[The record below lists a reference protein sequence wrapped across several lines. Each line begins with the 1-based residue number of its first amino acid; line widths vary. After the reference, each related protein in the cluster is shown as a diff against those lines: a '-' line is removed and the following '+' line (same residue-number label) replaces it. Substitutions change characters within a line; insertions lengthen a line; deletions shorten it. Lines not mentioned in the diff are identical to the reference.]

1 MNNILE
7 KDLKTYITR
16 DYSVFKYLSGNRD
29 INLHNV
35 NNIVK
40 NVLENGLLP
49 KIVIVNEN
57 MEVID
62 GQHRIE
68 AFKQLNLPV
77 EFQIRKGLGLKDCI
91 AYNVSSKK
99 WETVDY
105 INSYAERGI
114 DDYITLK
121 KCIDEY
127 PNFSSSTL
135 AAILLGRDAQ
145 GGWCKSDSSIWKI
158 QNCRKYKSKN
168 Q

>member
-49 KIVIVNEN
+49 TIVIVNEN

-68 AFKQLNLPV
+68 AFK
-77 EFQIRKGLGLKDCI
+77 
-91 AYNVSSKK
+91 
-99 WETVDY
+99 
-105 INSYAERGI
+105 
-114 DDYITLK
+114 
-121 KCIDEY
+121 
-127 PNFSSSTL
+127 
-135 AAILLGRDAQ
+135 
-145 GGWCKSDSSIWKI
+145 
-158 QNCRKYKSKN
+158 
-168 Q
+168 